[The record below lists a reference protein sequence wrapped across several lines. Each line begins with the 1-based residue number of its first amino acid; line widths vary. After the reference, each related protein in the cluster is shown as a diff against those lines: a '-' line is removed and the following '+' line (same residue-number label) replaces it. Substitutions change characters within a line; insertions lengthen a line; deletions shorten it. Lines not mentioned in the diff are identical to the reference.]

1 MLIPGDLILK
11 IDLMYDIILMAASR
25 EELLL
30 ARDSLIFL
38 LQQLRFLINVKNSIL
53 TLTSISEI
61 LGIEI
66 DSLKITFNL
75 SQDKVK
81 RLHPQCRDFL
91 KKNIFIVWELSK
103 MIDKI
108 TSTTVSV
115 LPAPLLVSINTRD
128 INRYKGGSLRID
140 GGEMWIFNVRI
151 IFELNVR
158 TIFYNQFHNV
168 LPKFSFTT
176 NETMPDCY
184 L

>member
-75 SQDKVK
+75 SQDKLK
-81 RLHPQCRDFL
+81 RLQPQCRDFL

-108 TSTTVSV
+108 TSTTVF
-115 LPAPLLVSINTRD
+115 PAPLLVSINTRD
-128 INRYKGGSLRID
+128 INRYKGGLLRID

-151 IFELNVR
+151 IFQLNVR
-158 TIFYNQFHNV
+158 TIFYNQFDNV
-168 LPKFSFTT
+168 LPKSSFTT